1 MNKLTWN
8 DIIDILQITV
18 PFITAV
24 LLAYINLKSNENTKK
39 KETLDKRFYNFYFPF
54 FQKYTSLSLYT
65 HEFELSSMD
74 LEIIESFIFLCI
86 DNMYLMDTTSQKYV
100 PDLYKA
106 YLALIEIKHDKSYIL
121 VNDTQEHKK
130 FDKIFNNLT
139 KSVLAE
145 YRCICNKL
153 KLPKPTL

>member
-54 FQKYTSLSLYT
+54 FSKIHIIVFVHTWIWTLINGLRNYRKLY
-65 HEFELSSMD
+65 F
-74 LEIIESFIFLCI
+74 
-86 DNMYLMDTTSQKYV
+86 
-100 PDLYKA
+100 PLY
-106 YLALIEIKHDKSYIL
+106 
-121 VNDTQEHKK
+121 
-130 FDKIFNNLT
+130 
-139 KSVLAE
+139 
-145 YRCICNKL
+145 R
-153 KLPKPTL
+153 